1 MPAHAPLKLMF
12 YDPDTY
18 DVIAEY
24 ICNFIPVR
32 FLKLAIR
39 LGKSPVNINKD
50 TLEGLIVNLFG
61 NQFSV
66 DELRRGSEESDRM
79 QVLQDIM
86 TRADSFMTEK
96 SGDQPRP
103 EAENTFPEAED
114 EDWLEDLEITLVKS
128 FGWSLAEIDRTDIES
143 LFPFVARFAGTA
155 GEVGAKKRLFV
166 DQVNWL

>member
-1 MPAHAPLKLMF
+1 MPAHAPLKLTF

-18 DVIAEY
+18 DLVAEY

-39 LGKSPVNINKD
+39 LAKSPVNINKD
-50 TLEGLIVNLFG
+50 TLEGLIVDLFG
-61 NQFSV
+61 NQFSI
-66 DELRRGSEESDRM
+66 DELRRGSDESDRK

-86 TRADSFMTEK
+86 TRAGSFMSER
-96 SGDQPRP
+96 SGNQPGS
-103 EAENTFPEAED
+103 EAENIVTEAED
-114 EDWLEDLEITLVKS
+114 ENWLEDLEITLVKS

-143 LFPFVARFAGTA
+143 LFSFLSRFAGTA
-155 GEVGAKKRLFV
+155 GKVPAQQRSYV